1 MISPENY
8 SDWKAWARALAQEAE
23 FQSQQNLVNLGT
35 WVYDSSKPRNG
46 LPPAVKGDLIRVIKE
61 NKVFL
66 GLFNGTNWDL
76 FSA

>member
-8 SDWKAWARALAQEAE
+8 SDWKAWARALVQEAE

-35 WVYDSSKPRNG
+35 WVYDPSKPRNG

-61 NKVFL
+61 DEVFL
-66 GLFNGTNWDL
+66 GLFNGTDWDL
-76 FSA
+76 FSV